1 MQERTRAGHF
11 IFDQVDTPAVG
22 SVLYEQHL
30 KLPSRLHM
38 NPFCGY
44 IMPLWYSAIAAEHS
58 AVRRAAGLFD
68 CTHMG
73 TLDVSGP
80 EASDFLDYVTTNK
93 ITNLGVGSARYSY
106 ILDAAGNI
114 LDDIIIYRR
123 AGERFMVVVN
133 AANEPKIKAYFKAL
147 LNDEVSVDAEDIE
160 RKLPYKPDI
169 VDIRDTSQSRDC
181 RVDIALQGPRSL
193 DIVSALANAQTAEQI
208 AAMRPFHFV
217 QATLGEFDC
226 IIARTG
232 YTGSKVGFELFVH
245 PDDASKLWETILQK
259 FEGQGLVPC
268 GLGARDSLRIE
279 AGLPLYGHELAGQF
293 NISPF
298 EAGYG
303 WAVKLGKE
311 FFIGKKPMEQIAK
324 NYDMK
329 VARVELPGEKGIRP
343 VRQNDA
349 VLNSKGVCTGWVLS
363 CAKIEEKQI
372 ALVYISRE
380 RTEQG
385 NPVGLYYLARSRG
398 QLEQGR
404 KDRVEKAEHVSPDL
418 AGIVLSRFE
427 KF

>member
-1 MQERTRAGHF
+1 MPKRTQAGHF
-11 IFDQVDTPAVG
+11 AFHQTDSPAVG
-22 SVLYEQHL
+22 SILYEQHL

-44 IMPLWYSAIAAEHS
+44 IMPLWYSTIATEHR
-58 AVRRAAGLFD
+58 AVRQAAGLFD

-73 TLDVSGP
+73 TFDVSGP
-80 EASDFLDYVTTNK
+80 EAANFLDYVTTNR
-93 ITNLGVGSARYSY
+93 IVDLDIGAARYSF

-123 AGERFMVVVN
+123 GAVKFMVVVN
-133 AANEPKIKAYFKAL
+133 AANELKIKSYFKAL
-147 LNDEVSVDAEDIE
+147 LNNKFPVDVEDTG

-169 VDIRDTSQSRDC
+169 FNIKDTNQIRDC

-193 DIVSALANAQTAEQI
+193 DIVSALIDAQARQQVEAIQ
-208 AAMRPFHFV
+208 PFHFV
-217 QATLGEFDC
+217 QAALGGIDC
-226 IIARTG
+226 IISCTG
-232 YTGSKVGFELFVH
+232 YTGSKTGLELFVH
-245 PDDASKLWETILQK
+245 PDDAPKLWEMMLKRSQ
-259 FEGQGLVPC
+259 QYGLVPC

-279 AGLPLYGHELAGQF
+279 AGLPLYGHELAGQH

-303 WAVKLGKE
+303 WAVKLDKE

-324 NYDMK
+324 NYDME
-329 VARVELPGEKGIRP
+329 VARVELPGAKGIRP
-343 VRQNDA
+343 VRYNDA
-349 VLNSKGVCTGWVLS
+349 VLNGNDECTGWVLS

-372 ALVYISRE
+372 ALVYMSKECTR
-380 RTEQG
+380 QG
-385 NPVGLYYLARSRG
+385 NPVGLYYLARSQG

-404 KDRVEKAEHVSPDL
+404 KDRVEKAEHLNPDL
-418 AGIVLSRFE
+418 NGVVLSRFK

>member
-11 IFDQVDTPAVG
+11 VFEQVDSPAVG

-44 IMPLWYSAIAAEHS
+44 IMPLWYSAITAEHR
-58 AVRRAAGLFD
+58 AVRQAAGLFD

-80 EASDFLDYVTTNK
+80 EASNFLDFVTTNK
-93 ITNLGVGSARYSY
+93 ITDLGVGSARYSY

-114 LDDIIIYRR
+114 LDDIIVYRR
-123 AGERFMVVVN
+123 AAERFMVVVN

-147 LNDEVSVDAEDIE
+147 LNNEIPVDAEDIK

-169 VDIRDTSQSRDC
+169 FDMRDTSQDRDC

-193 DIVSALANAQTAEQI
+193 DIVSVLADAQAAGQI
-208 AAMRPFHFV
+208 AALRPFHFV
-217 QATLGEFDC
+217 QAALGEIDC
-226 IIARTG
+226 IIASTG

-259 FEGQGLVPC
+259 GEKYGLMPC

-303 WAVKLGKE
+303 WAVKPDKK
-311 FFIGKKPMEQIAK
+311 FFIGKKPMEHIAK
-324 NYDMK
+324 NYDMA

-349 VLNSKGVCTGWVLS
+349 VLNGEGQCTGWVLS
-363 CAKIEEKQI
+363 CAKIEDKQI
-372 ALVYISRE
+372 ALVYMSKE
-380 RTEQG
+380 CTEQG
-385 NPVGLYYLARSRG
+385 NHVGLYYLARSRG

-404 KDRVEKAEHVSPDL
+404 KDRVEKAEAVSPDL
-418 AGIVLSRFE
+418 AGVVLSRFA

>member
-1 MQERTRAGHF
+1 
-11 IFDQVDTPAVG
+11 
-22 SVLYEQHL
+22 
-30 KLPSRLHM
+30 M

-58 AVRRAAGLFD
+58 AVRQAAGLFD

-93 ITNLGVGSARYSY
+93 IADLGIGSTRYSY
-106 ILDAAGNI
+106 ILDAAGSI

-147 LNDEVSVDAEDIE
+147 LNDEFPVDAEDAGH
-160 RKLPYKPDI
+160 KLPYKPNIFDM
-169 VDIRDTSQSRDC
+169 RDTSQSKDC

-193 DIVSALANAQTAEQI
+193 DIVSTLMDVQARHQVE
-208 AAMRPFHFV
+208 AMPPFHFV
-217 QATLGEFDC
+217 QEALGEIDC

-245 PDDASKLWETILQK
+245 PDNAPRLWEMLLQK
-259 FEGQGLVPC
+259 CQQYGLVPC

-303 WAVKLGKE
+303 WAVKLDKE
-311 FFIGKKPMEQIAK
+311 FFIGKKPVEQIAK
-324 NYDMK
+324 NYDLK
-329 VARVELPGEKGIRP
+329 VARVEFPGEKGIRP

-349 VLNSKGVCTGWVLS
+349 VLNSNGQCTGWVLS
-363 CAKIEEKQI
+363 SAKIKEKQI
-372 ALVYISRE
+372 ALVYISKE
-380 RTEQG
+380 DALQG
-385 NPVGLYYLARSRG
+385 NPVSLYYLSRSQS

-418 AGIVLSRFE
+418 TGVVLSRFE

>member
-1 MQERTRAGHF
+1 MQERTRIGRF
-11 IFDQVDTPAVG
+11 IFDQADTPAVG

-44 IMPLWYSAIAAEHS
+44 IMPLWYSTIAAEHL
-58 AVRRAAGLFD
+58 AVRQAAGLFD

-73 TLDVSGP
+73 ALDVSGA

-93 ITNLGVGSARYSY
+93 ITDLGIGSARYSY

-123 AGERFMVVVN
+123 ASQRFMVVVN

-147 LNDEVSVDAEDIE
+147 LNDEVPVDAEDIK

-169 VDIRDTSQSRDC
+169 SDMRDTSQSRDC

-193 DIVSALANAQTAEQI
+193 DIVLALTDAKAAEQI
-208 AAMRPFHFV
+208 APLRPFHFV
-217 QATLGEFDC
+217 QAALGKFDC

-232 YTGSKVGFELFVH
+232 YTGSKIGFELFVH
-245 PDDASKLWETILQK
+245 PDDASKLWEKMLQK
-259 FEGQGLVPC
+259 FEGHGLVPC

-293 NISPF
+293 DISPF

-303 WAVKLGKE
+303 WAVKLDKK
-311 FFIGKKPMEQIAK
+311 FFIGKKPMEE
-324 NYDMK
+324 NSENFDME
-329 VARVELPGEKGIRP
+329 VARVELPGEKGVRP

-349 VLNSKGVCTGWVLS
+349 VLNSDGQCTGWVLS

-372 ALVYISRE
+372 AMVYMSKE
-380 RTEQG
+380 YTEQG
-385 NPVGLYYLARSRG
+385 NPVGLYYLARSQG

-404 KDRVEKAEHVSPDL
+404 KDRIKKAEHVSPDL
-418 AGIVLSRFE
+418 TGVVLSRFA

>member
-1 MQERTRAGHF
+1 MQERTLVGHF
-11 IFDQVDTPAVG
+11 IFDQAETPAVG

-44 IMPLWYSAIAAEHS
+44 IMPLWYSTIAAEHS
-58 AVRRAAGLFD
+58 AVREAAGLFD

-93 ITNLGVGSARYSY
+93 IADLGIGIARYSY

-147 LNDEVSVDAEDIE
+147 LNDEVPVDAEDIK

-169 VDIRDTSQSRDC
+169 VDMRDTSHCRDC
-181 RVDIALQGPRSL
+181 RVDIALQGPSSL
-193 DIVSALANAQTAEQI
+193 DIVSSLTDAQAAEQI
-208 AAMRPFHFV
+208 ASLRPFHLV
-217 QATLGEFDC
+217 QAALGKIDC

-232 YTGSKVGFELFVH
+232 YTGSKIGFEFFVH
-245 PDDASKLWETILQK
+245 PDDASNLWEMLLQK
-259 FEGQGLVPC
+259 FEGQGLLPC

-303 WAVKLGKE
+303 WAVKLDKE
-311 FFIGKKPMEQIAK
+311 FFIGKKYMEQIAK
-324 NYDMK
+324 SYDMEA
-329 VARVELPGEKGIRP
+329 ARIELPGEKGIRP

-349 VLNSKGVCTGWVLS
+349 VLNSDGQCTGWVLS
-363 CAKIEEKQI
+363 CAKIGEKQI
-372 ALVYISRE
+372 ALVYMSKE
-380 RTEQG
+380 CTEQG
-385 NPVGLYYLARSRG
+385 NHVGLYYLARSRG

-418 AGIVLSRFE
+418 AGVVLSRFA

>member
-1 MQERTRAGHF
+1 MQERTRTGHF
-11 IFDQVDTPAVG
+11 VFEQVDSPAVG

-30 KLPSRLHM
+30 SLPSRLHM

-44 IMPLWYSAIAAEHS
+44 IMPLWYSTIATEHR
-58 AVRRAAGLFD
+58 AVREAAGLFD

-73 TLDVSGP
+73 TLDVSGA
-80 EASDFLDYVTTNK
+80 EARDFLDYVTTNK
-93 ITNLGVGSARYSY
+93 IENLGIGRARYSY

-123 AGERFMVVVN
+123 ADERFMVVVN

-147 LNDEVSVDAEDIE
+147 LNDEVPVDAEDIK

-169 VDIRDTSQSRDC
+169 SDMKDASQSRDC
-181 RVDIALQGPRSL
+181 RVDIALQGPISL
-193 DIVSALANAQTAEQI
+193 DIVSALTDTQAAEQI

-217 QATLGEFDC
+217 QAALSEIDC

-232 YTGSKVGFELFVH
+232 YTGSKIGFELFVH
-245 PDDASKLWETILQK
+245 PDYASKLWEMILQK
-259 FEGQGLVPC
+259 YEGQGLVPC

-293 NISPF
+293 NISPI

-303 WAVKLGKE
+303 WAVKLDKE
-311 FFIGKKPMEQIAK
+311 FFIGKKPMEEIAK
-324 NYDMK
+324 NYNME
-329 VARVELPGEKGIRP
+329 VARIELPGEKGVRP

-349 VLNSKGVCTGWVLS
+349 VLNSNGECTGWVLS
-363 CAKIEEKQI
+363 SAKIEEKQI
-372 ALVYISRE
+372 ALVYMSKE
-380 RTEQG
+380 YTEQG
-385 NPVGLYYLARSRG
+385 SPVGLYYLARSRG
-398 QLEQGR
+398 QLEKGR
-404 KDRVEKAEHVSPDL
+404 KDRVEKAEHVNPDL
-418 AGIVLSRFE
+418 AGVVLSRFA

>member
-1 MQERTRAGHF
+1 MQERTQVGHF
-11 IFDQVDTPAVG
+11 AFNQVDSPAVG
-22 SVLYEQHL
+22 SVLHEQHL
-30 KLPSRLHM
+30 KLTSRLHM

-44 IMPLWYSAIAAEHS
+44 IMPLWYSAIATEHH
-58 AVRRAAGLFD
+58 AVRQAAGLFD

-73 TLDVSGP
+73 MLDVSGP
-80 EASDFLDYVTTNK
+80 DASDFLDYVTTNK
-93 ITNLGVGSARYSY
+93 ITDLGIGNARYSY
-106 ILDAAGNI
+106 ILDAAGNL

-147 LNDEVSVDAEDIE
+147 LNDEFPVDAEDIKH
-160 RKLPYKPDI
+160 KLPYKPDI
-169 VDIRDTSQSRDC
+169 SDMRDTSRSRDC
-181 RVDIALQGPRSL
+181 RVDVALQGPRSL
-193 DIVSALANAQTAEQI
+193 DIVSALTDAQGREKI

-217 QATLGEFDC
+217 QATLGEIDC

-232 YTGSKVGFELFVH
+232 YTGSKIGFELFVH
-245 PDDASKLWETILQK
+245 PDNAPRLWEMMLQK
-259 FEGQGLVPC
+259 CRQYGLVPC

-293 NISPF
+293 NISPL

-303 WAVKLGKE
+303 WAVKLDKE

-324 NYDMK
+324 KYDME

-349 VLNSKGVCTGWVLS
+349 VLNGKGECTGWVLS

-372 ALVYISRE
+372 ALVYLSRE
-380 RTEQG
+380 DAQQG

-404 KDRVEKAEHVSPDL
+404 KDSVEKAEHVSPDL

>member
-1 MQERTRAGHF
+1 
-11 IFDQVDTPAVG
+11 
-22 SVLYEQHL
+22 
-30 KLPSRLHM
+30 M

-44 IMPLWYSAIAAEHS
+44 IMPLWYSTIAAEHR
-58 AVRRAAGLFD
+58 AVRQAAGLFD

-73 TLDVSGP
+73 TFDVSGP
-80 EASDFLDYVTTNK
+80 EAANFLDYVTTNR
-93 ITNLGVGSARYSY
+93 IVDLDIGVARYSY

-123 AGERFMVVVN
+123 GAVKFMIVVN
-133 AANEPKIKAYFKAL
+133 AANERKIKSYFKVL
-147 LNDEVSVDAEDIE
+147 LNDEFPVDAEATG

-169 VDIRDTSQSRDC
+169 FDMRDTSRSRDC
-181 RVDIALQGPRSL
+181 RVDIALQGPQSL
-193 DIVSALANAQTAEQI
+193 DIVSALINAQTRQQVE
-208 AAMRPFHFV
+208 AMRPFHFV
-217 QATLGEFDC
+217 QAALGEIDC

-232 YTGSKVGFELFVH
+232 YTGSKTGFELFVH
-245 PDDASKLWETILQK
+245 PNNAPKLWEMMLENSQ
-259 FEGQGLVPC
+259 QCGLVPC

-279 AGLPLYGHELAGQF
+279 AGLPLYGHELAGQN

-303 WAVKLGKE
+303 WAVKLDKE
-311 FFIGKKPMEQIAK
+311 FFIGKKPMEQIVN
-324 NYDMK
+324 NYDME
-329 VARVELPGEKGIRP
+329 VARIELPGEKGIRP
-343 VRQNDA
+343 VRQNDV
-349 VLNSKGVCTGWVLS
+349 VLNGDGECTGWVLS

-380 RTEQG
+380 DAQQG

-404 KDRVEKAEHVSPDL
+404 KDSVGKAVHVRADL
-418 AGIVLSRFE
+418 AGVVLSRFE

>member
-1 MQERTRAGHF
+1 MQERTQVGHF
-11 IFDQVDTPAVG
+11 AFNQVDSPAVG
-22 SVLYEQHL
+22 SVLHEQHL
-30 KLPSRLHM
+30 KLTSRLHM

-44 IMPLWYSAIAAEHS
+44 IMPLWYSAIATEHH
-58 AVRRAAGLFD
+58 AVRQAAGLFD

-73 TLDVSGP
+73 MLDVSGP
-80 EASDFLDYVTTNK
+80 DAPDFLDYVTTNK
-93 ITNLGVGSARYSY
+93 ITDLGVGNARYSY

-147 LNDEVSVDAEDIE
+147 LNDEFPVDAEDIK

-169 VDIRDTSQSRDC
+169 SDMRDTSRSRDC
-181 RVDIALQGPRSL
+181 RIDIALQGPRSL
-193 DIVSALANAQTAEQI
+193 DIVSALTDAQAAEKI

-217 QATLGEFDC
+217 QATLGEIDC

-232 YTGSKVGFELFVH
+232 YTGSKIGFELFVH
-245 PDDASKLWETILQK
+245 PDNAPRLWEMMLQK
-259 FEGQGLVPC
+259 CRQYGLVPC

-303 WAVKLGKE
+303 WAVKLDKE

-324 NYDMK
+324 KYDME

-349 VLNSKGVCTGWVLS
+349 VLNGIGDCIGWVLS

-372 ALVYISRE
+372 ALVYLSRE
-380 RTEQG
+380 DAQQG

-404 KDRVEKAEHVSPDL
+404 KDSVEKAEHVSPDL

>member
-1 MQERTRAGHF
+1 MQERTRIGHF
-11 IFDQVDTPAVG
+11 IFDQADTPAVG

-44 IMPLWYSAIAAEHS
+44 IMPLWYSTIAVEHS

-73 TLDVSGP
+73 ALDVSGP
-80 EASDFLDYVTTNK
+80 EASDFLGYVTTNK

-106 ILDAAGNI
+106 ILDAAGNV

-147 LNDEVSVDAEDIE
+147 LNDEIPVDTEDIN
-160 RKLPYKPDI
+160 RKLQYKPEI
-169 VDIRDTSQSRDC
+169 VDMRDTSQGKDC
-181 RVDIALQGPRSL
+181 RVDIALQGPGSF
-193 DIVSALANAQTAEQI
+193 DMVSALADTQAAEQI
-208 AAMRPFHFV
+208 AALRPFHFV
-217 QATLGEFDC
+217 QATLREIDC
-226 IIARTG
+226 IIASTG
-232 YTGSKVGFELFVH
+232 YTGSKIGFELFVH
-245 PDDASKLWETILQK
+245 PDNASKLWEMMLQK
-259 FEGQGLVPC
+259 FEGQGLLPC

-303 WAVKLGKE
+303 WAVKLDKE
-311 FFIGKKPMEQIAK
+311 FFIGKKPMEHIAK
-324 NYDMK
+324 NYDME
-329 VARVELPGEKGIRP
+329 VARIELPGEKGVRP

-349 VLNSKGVCTGWVLS
+349 VLNSDGECTGWVLS

-380 RTEQG
+380 CTEQG

-418 AGIVLSRFE
+418 AGVVLSRFA

>member
-1 MQERTRAGHF
+1 MQEKTQVGHF
-11 IFDQVDTPAVG
+11 AFNQADSLAVG
-22 SVLYEQHL
+22 SVLHEQHL
-30 KLPSRLHM
+30 KLTSRLHM

-44 IMPLWYSAIAAEHS
+44 IMPLWYSTIAAEHS
-58 AVRRAAGLFD
+58 AVRQVAGLFD

-73 TLDVSGP
+73 ALDVSGP
-80 EASDFLDYVTTNK
+80 EAPDFLDYVTTNK
-93 ITNLGVGSARYSY
+93 IADLGIGSARYSY

-123 AGERFMVVVN
+123 ADERFMVVVN
-133 AANEPKIKAYFKAL
+133 AANESKIKAYFKAL
-147 LNDEVSVDAEDIE
+147 LNDEVPVDAEDIK

-169 VDIRDTSQSRDC
+169 YDMRDTSRNRDC
-181 RVDIALQGPRSL
+181 RVDIALQGPRSP
-193 DIVSALANAQTAEQI
+193 DILSALTDSQATEQI
-208 AAMRPFHFV
+208 AALRPFHFI
-217 QATLGEFDC
+217 QAALGDFDC

-232 YTGSKVGFELFVH
+232 YTGSKDGFELFVH
-245 PDDASKLWETILQK
+245 PDDASKLWEMMLQK
-259 FEGQGLVPC
+259 CESHGLVPC

-303 WAVKLGKE
+303 WAVKLDKE
-311 FFIGKKPMEQIAK
+311 FFIGKKHMEQIAK
-324 NYDMK
+324 NYDME

-349 VLNSKGVCTGWVLS
+349 VLNSDGQCTGWVLS
-363 CAKIEEKQI
+363 CAKIKEKQI
-372 ALVYISRE
+372 ALVYISKE
-380 RTEQG
+380 YTKQG
-385 NPVGLYYLARSRG
+385 NTVGLYYLARSRG

-404 KDRVEKAEHVSPDL
+404 KDRIEKTENVSPDL
-418 AGIVLSRFE
+418 AGVVLSRFE

>member
-1 MQERTRAGHF
+1 MLRRSLKRSNTMQERTHIGHF
-11 IFDQVDTPAVG
+11 TFNPVDSPAVG

-44 IMPLWYSAIAAEHS
+44 IMPLWYSTIAAEHR
-58 AVRRAAGLFD
+58 AVRQAAGLFD

-73 TLDVSGP
+73 ALDVSGP

-147 LNDEVSVDAEDIE
+147 LNDEIPVDDEDTK

-169 VDIRDTSQSRDC
+169 SDMRDTSQSRDC

-193 DIVSALANAQTAEQI
+193 DIVSALTDSQAAEQI
-208 AAMRPFHFV
+208 SALRPFHFV
-217 QATLGEFDC
+217 QAALGDFDC
-226 IIARTG
+226 IIASTG
-232 YTGSKVGFELFVH
+232 YTGSKTGFELFVH
-245 PDDASKLWETILQK
+245 PDDASKLWEMMLQK
-259 FEGQGLVPC
+259 CEGHGLVPC

-293 NISPF
+293 DISPF

-303 WAVKLGKE
+303 WAVKLDKE
-311 FFIGKKPMEQIAK
+311 FCPAKKASGPSGRTMQFSIAMASAQ
-324 NYDMK
+324 D
-329 VARVELPGEKGIRP
+329 G
-343 VRQNDA
+343 
-349 VLNSKGVCTGWVLS
+349 C
-363 CAKIEEKQI
+363 
-372 ALVYISRE
+372 
-380 RTEQG
+380 
-385 NPVGLYYLARSRG
+385 
-398 QLEQGR
+398 
-404 KDRVEKAEHVSPDL
+404 
-418 AGIVLSRFE
+418 
-427 KF
+427 

>member
-1 MQERTRAGHF
+1 MQEKTHIGHF
-11 IFDQVDTPAVG
+11 NFIQKDSPAVG

-44 IMPLWYSAIAAEHS
+44 IMPLWYSSIAAEHR
-58 AVRRAAGLFD
+58 AVRQAAGLFD

-80 EASDFLDYVTTNK
+80 DAPYFLDYVTTNK
-93 ITNLGVGSARYSY
+93 IMDLDTGGARYSY

-123 AGERFMVVVN
+123 AAEQFMVVIN

-147 LNDEVSVDAEDIE
+147 LNDEVLIDAENTG
-160 RKLPYKPDI
+160 RKLLYKPDI
-169 VDIRDTSQSRDC
+169 SDMRDTSRCRDC

-193 DIVSALANAQTAEQI
+193 DIVAALTNAQALKQI
-208 AAMRPFHFV
+208 AALRPFHFV
-217 QATLGEFDC
+217 QMRLDNIDC

-232 YTGSKVGFELFVH
+232 YTGAKVGFELFIH
-245 PDDASKLWETILQK
+245 PDDASKLWDMMLQK
-259 FEGQGLVPC
+259 CQGQGLTPC

-303 WAVKLGKE
+303 WAVRTDKE

-324 NYDMK
+324 NHDME
-329 VARVELPGEKGIRP
+329 VARIELPGEKGIRP

-349 VLNSKGVCTGWVLS
+349 VLNGDDECTGWVLS

-372 ALVYISRE
+372 ALVYINKE
-380 RTEQG
+380 NAEQG
-385 NPVGLYYLARSRG
+385 NRIGIYYLARSQG

-404 KDRVEKAEHVSPDL
+404 KDRVEKGERVNQDL
-418 AGIVLSRFE
+418 AGVVLSRFA

>member
-1 MQERTRAGHF
+1 MQERTRIGRF
-11 IFDQVDTPAVG
+11 IFDQADIPAVG

-44 IMPLWYSAIAAEHS
+44 IMPLWYSTIAAEHS

-73 TLDVSGP
+73 ALDVSGP
-80 EASDFLDYVTTNK
+80 DASDFLDYVTTNK
-93 ITNLGVGSARYSY
+93 ITDLGIGGARYSY

-123 AGERFMVVVN
+123 ASERFMVVVN

-147 LNDEVSVDAEDIE
+147 LNDEVPVDAEDIK

-169 VDIRDTSQSRDC
+169 SDMRDTSQSRDC

-193 DIVSALANAQTAEQI
+193 DIVSSLTNSQAAEQI
-208 AAMRPFHFV
+208 AGLKPFHFM
-217 QATLGEFDC
+217 QAALGEFDC

-232 YTGSKVGFELFVH
+232 YTGSKTGFELFVH
-245 PDDASKLWETILQK
+245 PDDASKLWEMMLQK
-259 FEGQGLVPC
+259 FEGHRLVPC

-293 NISPF
+293 DISPF

-303 WAVKLGKE
+303 WAVKLDKE

-324 NYDMK
+324 NYDME
-329 VARVELPGEKGIRP
+329 VARIELPGEKGIRP

-349 VLNSKGVCTGWVLS
+349 VLNSDGDCTGWVLS

-372 ALVYISRE
+372 ALVYMSRE
-380 RTEQG
+380 CTEQG
-385 NPVGLYYLARSRG
+385 NHVGLYYLARSRG

-418 AGIVLSRFE
+418 AGVVLSRFA

>member
-1 MQERTRAGHF
+1 MQERTRTGHF
-11 IFDQVDTPAVG
+11 IFDQADTPAVG

-44 IMPLWYSAIAAEHS
+44 IMPLWYSTIAAEHS
-58 AVRRAAGLFD
+58 AVRQAAGLFD

-73 TLDVSGP
+73 ALDVSGP
-80 EASDFLDYVTTNK
+80 EAPDFLDYVTTNK
-93 ITNLGVGSARYSY
+93 IADLGIGSARYSY
-106 ILDAAGNI
+106 ILDATGNI

-147 LNDEVSVDAEDIE
+147 LNDEVPVDAENIK

-169 VDIRDTSQSRDC
+169 SDMRDTSQSRDC

-193 DIVSALANAQTAEQI
+193 DIVSALTDSQDAGQI
-208 AAMRPFHFV
+208 AALRPFHFV
-217 QATLGEFDC
+217 QAALGEFDC

-232 YTGSKVGFELFVH
+232 YTGSKTGVEFFVH
-245 PDDASKLWETILQK
+245 PDDASKLWEMMLQK
-259 FEGQGLVPC
+259 CENHGLVPC

-303 WAVKLGKE
+303 WAVKLDKE

-324 NYDMK
+324 NYDME

-349 VLNSKGVCTGWVLS
+349 VLNSDGQCTGWVLS
-363 CAKIEEKQI
+363 CAKIKEKQI

-380 RTEQG
+380 STEQG

-404 KDRVEKAEHVSPDL
+404 KDRVEKAEHVRPDL
-418 AGIVLSRFE
+418 AGVVLSRFA

>member
-1 MQERTRAGHF
+1 MQERTQVGHF
-11 IFDQVDTPAVG
+11 AFNQVDSPAVG
-22 SVLYEQHL
+22 SVLHEQHL
-30 KLPSRLHM
+30 KLTSRLHM

-58 AVRRAAGLFD
+58 AVRQAAGLFD

-80 EASDFLDYVTTNK
+80 DAPGFLDFVTTNK
-93 ITNLGVGSARYSY
+93 IADLGIGSARYSY

-147 LNDEVSVDAEDIE
+147 LNDEFPVDAEDTG

-169 VDIRDTSQSRDC
+169 FDMRDTSQSQDC

-193 DIVSALANAQTAEQI
+193 DIVSALVDAQAREQI
-208 AAMRPFHFV
+208 AALRPFHFV
-217 QATLGEFDC
+217 QAALGGIDC

-245 PDDASKLWETILQK
+245 PDNASKLWEMMLKNSEQYRLI
-259 FEGQGLVPC
+259 PC

-303 WAVKLGKE
+303 WAVKLDKE
-311 FFIGKKPMEQIAK
+311 FFIGKKPIEQIAK
-324 NYDMK
+324 NYDME

-349 VLNSKGVCTGWVLS
+349 VLNGDGECTGWVLS

-372 ALVYISRE
+372 ALVYMSKKC
-380 RTEQG
+380 TQQG

-404 KDRVEKAEHVSPDL
+404 KDRVEKAEHLSPDL
-418 AGIVLSRFE
+418 ASVVLSRFE